1 MVTISLKKFVC
12 GLFVGWKKNKKLT
25 MTLCVKSHLSVDGP
39 DGSDTVQ
46 APIKLKAQLKNPF
59 FIFKK
64 SD

>member
-1 MVTISLKKFVC
+1 
-12 GLFVGWKKNKKLT
+12 

-39 DGSDTVQ
+39 DGSDTLQ